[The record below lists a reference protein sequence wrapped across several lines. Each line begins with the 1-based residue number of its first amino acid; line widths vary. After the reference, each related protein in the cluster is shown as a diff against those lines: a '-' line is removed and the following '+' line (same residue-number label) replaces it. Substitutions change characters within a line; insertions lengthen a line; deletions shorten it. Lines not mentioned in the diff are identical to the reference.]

1 MHLGQ
6 GMDQPCDS
14 GYGGEEGENDETMYE
29 DLENDIWNLTDSE
42 NYEVTDENVETTY
55 VASNIIKECNF
66 LLERWEVNY
75 YNPNEESSDKDTE
88 DDEIRFPEWLRNV
101 AGCLEGRKEG
111 DPEKMDHAVEEKLTE
126 DERCM
131 NIARSVLDED
141 TVLEMIKTFLQM
153 TKILHNNI
161 YQV

>member
-88 DDEIRFPEWLRNV
+88 DD
-101 AGCLEGRKEG
+101 
-111 DPEKMDHAVEEKLTE
+111 
-126 DERCM
+126 
-131 NIARSVLDED
+131 
-141 TVLEMIKTFLQM
+141 
-153 TKILHNNI
+153 
-161 YQV
+161 